1 MTISAATS
9 ITACLTFLRPII
21 NHPSFAGSIGR
32 SMKLFSSS
40 FASGLPTSSSVLKPM
55 MIPSGTTTTKRVL
68 LLRHGQALHNP
79 RAEAARENGC
89 SFDEFLN
96 LMREDDAFDSP
107 LTELGENQAMQASKD
122 LRQALYNIDMIVSSP
137 LSRAL
142 RTADLVLPPEL
153 FVDSTKPRRV
163 CVEELREING
173 SFLNAKRRPRSE
185 LEYRFP
191 HWNFE
196 HIPGELPL
204 ITLSTLH
211 LQLF

>member
-9 ITACLTFLRPII
+9 ITACLTFLRPITI
-21 NHPSFAGSIGR
+21 SYPSFAGSGR

-40 FASGLPTSSSVLKPM
+40 SAGLSSSSSVLKLKPM
-55 MIPSGTTTTKRVL
+55 MIPAGTTTKRVL

-107 LTELGENQAMQASKD
+107 LTELGENQAMQVGKD
-122 LRQALYNIDMIVSSP
+122 LRQVLHNIDMIVSSP

-153 FVDSTKPRRV
+153 LVDSIKPRRLAWKCKMHAV
-163 CVEELREING
+163 SRLVHLASTCLSIRMQCYDRVATRVQVYCEIEL
-173 SFLNAKRRPRSE
+173 
-185 LEYRFP
+185 
-191 HWNFE
+191 
-196 HIPGELPL
+196 
-204 ITLSTLH
+204 
-211 LQLF
+211 